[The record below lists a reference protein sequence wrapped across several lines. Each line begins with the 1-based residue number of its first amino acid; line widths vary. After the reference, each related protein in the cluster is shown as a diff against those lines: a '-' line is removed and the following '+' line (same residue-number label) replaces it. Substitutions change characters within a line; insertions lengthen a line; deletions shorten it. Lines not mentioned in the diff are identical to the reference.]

1 MCTRRGR
8 TSASGP
14 CSCLTR
20 RAGSSPWRCAICM
33 WAALRLLEAAMGSR
47 ELEMEKELEE
57 ERVEE
62 LEKRH
67 R

>member
-1 MCTRRGR
+1 
-8 TSASGP
+8 
-14 CSCLTR
+14 
-20 RAGSSPWRCAICM
+20 M
-33 WAALRLLEAAMGSR
+33 WAALRLLEAAMGSK